1 MKSRAP
7 IAVAN
12 YYTACKSSTV
22 KAGSI
27 ATAREGLGLD
37 SAGFACYA
45 VPNKTHKNMAY
56 YDESYAE
63 MIMLIKKFQKE
74 YFLPL
79 EVIKNAIDELGHD
92 KVPNMANELVEKLVQ
107 AKQLDWM
114 EPASVDKLVRAMTR
128 EELIDAT
135 KISEADL
142 ESSLK
147 AGLVFEDENKCFNVQ
162 DVKIAMLIS
171 EVRSFLTDDKG
182 FSIDFITMHNDMIKE
197 AVDKQF
203 KYFLVRILNGSVNP

>member
-1 MKSRAP
+1 MDKRINNLGMYDRHITIQKKASFPFRIGKKDKDFKKVGANPALRARVKSRAP

-12 YYTACKSSTV
+12 YYTACKASTV

-56 YDESYAE
+56 YYESYAE

-114 EPASVDKLVRAMTR
+114 EPASVDK
-128 EELIDAT
+128 
-135 KISEADL
+135 
-142 ESSLK
+142 
-147 AGLVFEDENKCFNVQ
+147 
-162 DVKIAMLIS
+162 
-171 EVRSFLTDDKG
+171 
-182 FSIDFITMHNDMIKE
+182 
-197 AVDKQF
+197 QF
-203 KYFLVRILNGSVNP
+203 KYFLVRILNGSVNIHDANDLAFKGIEFLYRLSHYS